1 MHSGRVAVLALLAIG
16 FAAPVAHSAKVSAP
30 PTAFDLDC
38 VMKRV
43 GRHVRPVTP
52 RKHFRID
59 LDRHL
64 WCEDRCE
71 DVRGLD
77 VDEDALTLSTAEEK
91 SADTAA
97 VTRRSLTISRRTAD
111 VRDERHLYLNGDL
124 VGDDL
129 IEGRCRLRPY
139 SGVDKKLF

>member
-1 MHSGRVAVLALLAIG
+1 MHSGRVAVLALLAMS
-16 FAAPVAHSAKVSAP
+16 FAAPVAQSAKASAP

>member
-1 MHSGRVAVLALLAIG
+1 MRSGRVAFLTAMAVLM
-16 FAAPVAHSAKVSAP
+16 AAPVARSARPSAP

-77 VDEDALTLSTAEEK
+77 VDEDTLTLSTAEEK
-91 SADTAA
+91 SADTATT
-97 VTRRSLTISRRTAD
+97 TRRSLTISRRTAD

-139 SGVDKKLF
+139 TGVDKKLF